1 VRTFAR
7 RALPR
12 FKAIRCGVPVPIT
25 RDAALWTPLF
35 TLAAILGF
43 CFAPLPKSPCS
54 SLAWLSANRCAA
66 RCCLRP
72 RGDSSRSSLSRFLFR
87 LRPQRWDRLS
97 PKMMEFSGLWFRF
110 RASTLHLAALVSLP
124 FRLLSSCHY
133 TSERLTGPYSG
144 EFPVSGSL
152 TVCTHCQVNPL
163 LLLAIPP
170 V

>member
-1 VRTFAR
+1 MRTFAR

-25 RDAALWTPLF
+25 RDAALWSPLF

-97 PKMMEFSGLWFRF
+97 PKMMELSGLWFRF

-124 FRLLSSCHY
+124 FRPFVFLSLHFRAADWALLGRVPRFRFSH
-133 TSERLTGPYSG
+133 
-144 EFPVSGSL
+144 SL
-152 TVCTHCQVNPL
+152 HSLPG
-163 LLLAIPP
+163 
-170 V
+170 